1 MIDQGDGR
9 FADFLRLG
17 RCPKCEVVLIKR
29 SDDGL
34 ECECPSCGLKIGE
47 VRAKDADDEQT

>member
-47 VRAKDADDEQT
+47 VRVKDADNEQT